1 MSDILFLPP
10 IAFVIYFVIIA
21 LLSGLGRLLTQKDKP
36 TSAKHSTYAGGEAA
50 PQRMAAPGYK
60 PFFVIAL
67 FFAILHLG
75 VLIMGSGGISWS
87 SGVYLVGL
95 ILALFA
101 LIMG

>member
-1 MSDILFLPP
+1 
-10 IAFVIYFVIIA
+10 VIYFVIIA
-21 LLSGLGRLLTQKDKP
+21 LLSGLGRLLTQKDQP
-36 TSAKHSTYAGGEAA
+36 ASAKRSTYAGGEAS
-50 PQRMAAPGYK
+50 PRRMAAPGYK

-75 VLIMGSGGISWS
+75 VLIMGSGGITWS

-95 ILALFA
+95 ILALLA